1 MKTKSIFAALLL
13 MLTGL
18 QTTFAQKMVVTK
30 SDDTKVEID
39 LSEVREIA
47 FEEEADSHEWVDL
60 GLPSGTLWATCN
72 IGAESLEQVGDYFA
86 WGETEPKSGYTW
98 GNYNNDLFCNG
109 SENTLKKY
117 CTQSEWGYEGFTDDL
132 TELLPEDDAATV
144 LWGDNWQMPSLEQV
158 QELSTCSSISTN
170 VNGVSG
176 RKVFSRIDPQNVWI
190 FLPNTGWRQG
200 RNYNDRNYGHY
211 WGRTLYSSN
220 SNYATG
226 IYFNSS
232 NLGISNYSNN
242 ENKRC
247 YGRPI
252 RPVRKK

>member
-1 MKTKSIFAALLL
+1 MKAKNILTALLL
-13 MLTGL
+13 MVAGL

-39 LSEVREIA
+39 LLEVKEIA
-47 FEEEADSHEWVDL
+47 FEEEADAHEWVDL

-72 IGAESLEQVGDYFA
+72 IGAESPEQVGDYFA
-86 WGETEPKSGYTW
+86 WGETEEKTGFNWTY
-98 GNYNNDLFCNG
+98 YLLCNG
-109 SENTLKKY
+109 SENTLTRY
-117 CTQSEWGYEGFTDDL
+117 CTQSEWGDEGFTDNQ
-132 TELLPEDDAATV
+132 TELLSEDDAATV
-144 LWGDNWQMPSLEQV
+144 IWGDKWQMPSLEQIE
-158 QELSTCSSISTN
+158 ELGTCSSISTS

-176 RKVFSRIDPQNVWI
+176 RKVFSKLDPQNVWI
-190 FLPNTGWRQG
+190 FLPYTGWRQG
-200 RNYNDRNYGHY
+200 RNFNNGNYGYY

-226 IYFNSS
+226 IYFSSS
-232 NLGISNYSNN
+232 NLGISNYSDN

-247 YGRPI
+247 YGRAI

>member
-1 MKTKSIFAALLL
+1 MKTKNILTTLLL
-13 MLTGL
+13 VVAGM
-18 QTTFAQKMVVTK
+18 QTTSAQKIIVTK
-30 SDDTKVEID
+30 SDDTKLELD
-39 LSEVREIA
+39 LSDVKEIA
-47 FEEEADSHEWVDL
+47 FEEEADAHEYVDL

-72 IGAESLEQVGDYFA
+72 IGAESPEEYGDYFA
-86 WGETEPKSGYTW
+86 WGETEAKSGFNWTVYQ
-98 GNYNNDLFCNG
+98 LCNA
-109 SENTLKKY
+109 SENTLTKY
-117 CTQSEWGYEGFTDDL
+117 CAQSSWGYEGFTDEL

-144 LWGDNWQMPSLEQV
+144 LWGSKWQMPSLEQV
-158 QELSTCSSISTN
+158 QELSTLSSISTSI
-170 VNGVSG
+170 NGVSG

-190 FLPNTGWRQG
+190 FLPDTGWRQG
-200 RNYNDRNYGHY
+200 RNHNARSYGYY

-232 NLGISNYSNN
+232 YLGFSNYSDN

>member
-1 MKTKSIFAALLL
+1 MRKTIIIAGLLL
-13 MLTGL
+13 VAGV
-18 QTTFAQKMVVTK
+18 QTIWAQKMVVTM
-30 SDDTKVEID
+30 SDDTKVEYD
-39 LSEVREIA
+39 LSEVKDIM
-47 FEEEADSHEWVDL
+47 FEEEADPHEWVDL

-72 IGAESLEQVGDYFA
+72 IGANSPEESGDFFA
-86 WGETEPKSGYTW
+86 WGETEPRTGFNWTVYEH
-98 GNYNNDLFCNG
+98 CNG

-117 CTQSEWGYEGFTDDL
+117 CAQSDWGNDGFTDDL

-144 LWGDNWQMPSLEQV
+144 LWGSNWQMPSLEQV
-158 QELSTCSSISTN
+158 QELCTCSSIGTSI
-170 VNGVSG
+170 NGVSG
-176 RKVFSRIDPQNVWI
+176 RKIFSKIDPQNVWI

-200 RNYNDRNYGHY
+200 RNYNDRSYGYY

-226 IYFNSS
+226 IY
-232 NLGISNYSNN
+232 SNN
-242 ENKRC
+242 SYVGTDNGSNNPNKRC